1 MTCRSAGESAATSS
15 ERRAPLKRIAFACAF
30 VAAVVASGGAVAQSP
45 QSHPGDRIFQL
56 TALHEIHLTISA
68 AEWAALQTSSPR
80 GGGATGGS
88 DYKAADGRLIH
99 VGSGFGGYFPWA
111 RATLRVGNTEIK
123 DAGIRYKGNFTF
135 TSSSA
140 SAPLFAN
147 FKVKIDV
154 YGADGSWDGVR
165 TFNIHPGVIDRS
177 KMRDAVAFALFRGAG
192 VPAPR
197 TTYAEVFF
205 TVPGIYSK
213 VSGGLYTV
221 IEDVNRR
228 SLQRTLPPGTGLLMK
243 PEGMRG
249 GVQSLGASWS
259 NYVNTFR
266 PDRDATP
273 HEQRRVM
280 EFAGLVSQSDVGLFR
295 REIGK
300 YLDVD
305 RFLRFLA
312 INAFIVNTDSY
323 LGGGHNFYIYLDPAD
338 DKFRFIPWDQDLS
351 MNARGTG
358 NAGVDLITPYRGDQ
372 PLIYWLLDDPAVMAQ
387 YRAIWKELS
396 STVLSVASV
405 TTLVDDIEKVGTG
418 RGPSPR
424 AFLQSRAEYLQQVV
438 AGWK

>member
-1 MTCRSAGESAATSS
+1 M
-15 ERRAPLKRIAFACAF
+15 
-30 VAAVVASGGAVAQSP
+30 AAVVAVGGAAAESSS
-45 QSHPGDRIFQL
+45 QSHPGDRIFQI
-56 TALHEIHLTISA
+56 TALHQIHLTITA
-68 AEWAALQTSSPR
+68 AEWSVLQTSSPR
-80 GGGATGGS
+80 GGGSTGGS

-99 VGSGFGGYFPWA
+99 VGSGFGGYFPWG
-111 RATLRVGNTEIK
+111 RAAFRVGKTEFK
-123 DAGIRYKGNFTF
+123 DVGLRYKGNFTF

-140 SAPLFAN
+140 AAPLFAN
-147 FKVKIDV
+147 FKLKIDA
-154 YGADGSWDGVR
+154 YGTSGSWDGVR
-165 TFNIHPGVIDRS
+165 TINLHPGVIDRS
-177 KMRDAVAFALFRGAG
+177 KMRDAIAFALFREAG

-205 TVPGIYSK
+205 TVPGIYNN

-249 GVQSLGASWS
+249 GFQSLGSAWT
-259 NYVNTFR
+259 NYVPTLR
-266 PDRDATP
+266 PDREATP

-280 EFAGLVSQSDVGLFR
+280 EFGSLVSQTDVALFR
-295 REIGK
+295 RDIGK

-305 RFLRFLA
+305 KFLRFLA

-323 LGGGHNFYIYLDPAD
+323 LGGGHNFYIYLDPSD

-351 MNARGTG
+351 MNARG
-358 NAGVDLITPYRGDQ
+358 NAGIDLVTPYRGDQ

-387 YRAIWKELS
+387 YRGILKELS
-396 STVLSVASV
+396 ASV
-405 TTLVDDIEKVGTG
+405 LAPAALMKLVDDLEKVGSG

-424 AFLQSRAEYLQQVV
+424 EFLQSRAVYLQQLV